1 MSDPKSAASA
11 AKSYRQ
17 FPGRRL
23 ILSFFRI
30 LHLTGIVGVGSG
42 LLHSA
47 PLPSQDMFL
56 VLLVGSGVAMF
67 ALDFWSNPAYVRQM
81 AGAAMFAKLL
91 LVAWFAFDPAQR
103 AWLFWAMLVFSTLIA
118 HAPGRIRHRSLFGR
132 VRGA

>member
-1 MSDPKSAASA
+1 MSDPKPAASA

-23 ILSFFRI
+23 ILSLFRI

-42 LLHSA
+42 LLHPT
-47 PLPSQDMFL
+47 PLPSQDVFL
-56 VLLVGSGVAMF
+56 VLLVGSGVAML

-81 AGAAMFAKLL
+81 AGVAMFAKLL
-91 LVAWFAFDPAQR
+91 LVAWFAFDPGQR

-118 HAPGRIRHRSLFGR
+118 HAPGRIRHRKVFGK
-132 VRGA
+132 VV